1 MINEPIYQQATVSV
15 PRAAVPGAL
24 GMGTLLPHK
33 EKIFLSILESHT
45 TPSTA
50 QHSHRTTIIAPA
62 TQLTGFP
69 FWRVSCAR
77 ARHSTKTVGGTNR
90 IAKAIPKGSSTRSSR
105 YPSTGTKS
113 GIRSMGLQAYAT
125 MPATSS
131 FAYHGVL
138 GSRAARYRAQIS
150 ALRRRARWCSTAS
163 HGIARSGASQPQQRR
178 GGPQGPL
185 RHTPCNAIRI
195 SAHCLRPV

>member
-1 MINEPIYQQATVSV
+1 
-15 PRAAVPGAL
+15 
-24 GMGTLLPHK
+24 MGTLLPH
-33 EKIFLSILESHT
+33 EENIFLPILESHT

-77 ARHSTKTVGGTNR
+77 ARHSTKTAGGTNR
-90 IAKAIPKGSSTRSSR
+90 IAQVIPKGSSTRSSR

-125 MPATSS
+125 MPTTSS

-150 ALRRRARWCSTAS
+150 ALRRRARWCSVAS
-163 HGIARSGASQPQQRR
+163 HSIARSGGSQPQQ
-178 GGPQGPL
+178 QHSSLHGPL
-185 RHTPCNAIRI
+185 RQTPCNTTCI
-195 SAHCLRPV
+195 STHYLRPVCNNASRDETSWTAAQGNTILT